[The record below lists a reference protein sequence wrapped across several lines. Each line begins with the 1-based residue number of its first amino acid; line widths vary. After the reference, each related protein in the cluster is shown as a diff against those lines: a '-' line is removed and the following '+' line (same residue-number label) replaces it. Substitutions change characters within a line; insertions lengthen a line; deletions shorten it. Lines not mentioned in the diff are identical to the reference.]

1 VPNQFRIGRSAGY
14 AALSTLLHIGAGVV
28 AVVPFARVSALFSVL
43 VLMLIALA
51 WRRDLAAVASRRAR
65 DAVVL
70 IEVCEDRWRLLRRTA
85 PPFGPA
91 VLEAYRGAAA
101 GVLLVLRDGNGTRER
116 VLVPADALSAADLRR
131 IRVHAHAALAGT
143 CT

>member
-14 AALSTLLHIGAGVV
+14 AALSTLLHLGAGA
-28 AVVPFARVSALFSVL
+28 AVLVTLARVSTVSTGL

-51 WRRDLAAVASRRAR
+51 WYRDLAAVAWRHTH

-70 IEVCEDRWRLLRRTA
+70 VEVREGRWRLLRRTGQS
-85 PPFGPA
+85 FGPA

-101 GVLLVLRDGNGTRER
+101 GVLLVLRDGNGARAR

-131 IRVHAHAALAGT
+131 IRVHAHTALAGARA
-143 CT
+143 

>member
-1 VPNQFRIGRSAGY
+1 MPNQFRIGRSAGY
-14 AALSTLLHIGAGVV
+14 AALSTVLHIGAGAV
-28 AVVPFARVSALFSVL
+28 AVAPLARVSALFSVL
-43 VLMLIALA
+43 VLMLIAVA
-51 WRRDLAAVASRRAR
+51 WRRDLAAVAWRRTR

-70 IEVCEDRWRLLRRTA
+70 VEVREDRWRLLRRAA

-101 GVLLVLRDGNGTRER
+101 GVLLVLRDGNGARAR
-116 VLVPADALSAADLRR
+116 VVVPADALSAADLRR
-131 IRVHAHAALAGT
+131 IRVYAHAALAGT